1 MERETMT
8 NKTALQTANKL
19 LASNSA
25 TRAWDIANG
34 HIPSIYSGNPFGP
47 EARFWMAVA
56 HWIALHESRKLKKAN
71 WRTATSTQS
80 ELSEMRKARS

>member
-1 MERETMT
+1 MT
-8 NKTALQTANKL
+8 NKTALQTANEL

-47 EARFWMAVA
+47 KARFWMAVA
-56 HWIALHESRKLKKAN
+56 HWIAL
-71 WRTATSTQS
+71 
-80 ELSEMRKARS
+80 SEMRKARS